1 MLDGF
6 IGPTKKS
13 DRMRLY
19 LNLSFDTFVDIPVSG
34 IMSTLPIDASDENSP
49 TRVWIRAETRLDV
62 VQSMSRTIEASYLR
76 GGIARQYLTRSAA
89 ARRVANVNDLAPDT
103 NLCDSF
109 YVCGGD
115 GGGDGGGGQGS
126 FYGGGC
132 QYTFA
137 GSLCIG
143 CPPGIAYSLP
153 LSLVLELSCSGPW
166 C

>member
-6 IGPTKKS
+6 IGPTKKP

-76 GGIARQYLTRSAA
+76 GGIAATILDALFGRS
-89 ARRVANVNDLAPDT
+89 
-103 NLCDSF
+103 
-109 YVCGGD
+109 
-115 GGGDGGGGQGS
+115 QG
-126 FYGGGC
+126 C
-132 QYTFA
+132 KR
-137 GSLCIG
+137 
-143 CPPGIAYSLP
+143 
-153 LSLVLELSCSGPW
+153 
-166 C
+166 

>member
-76 GGIARQYLTRSAA
+76 GGIAATILDALFGRSQGLQTLTTWRRTPTYATAFMYVAGMVVVTVGAARDRSTEAA
-89 ARRVANVNDLAPDT
+89 ANTLLPVPYAWVSDPR
-103 NLCDSF
+103 
-109 YVCGGD
+109 
-115 GGGDGGGGQGS
+115 
-126 FYGGGC
+126 
-132 QYTFA
+132 
-137 GSLCIG
+137 
-143 CPPGIAYSLP
+143 IAYSVS
-153 LSLVLELSCSGPW
+153 LSLGV
-166 C
+166 